1 MNIPRTD
8 RAGYIYVNSRIF
20 VNELCKL
27 GEQFWQI
34 IAR

>member
-1 MNIPRTD
+1 MDWKTFLCEVFV
-8 RAGYIYVNSRIF
+8 GIF